1 MIYKGLIMEVQKD
14 CIIVLTD
21 SNNYLKLK
29 KKSNIDIGKK
39 IMFIEEDIIKKQK
52 KSIRPLI
59 GIAAAIILLIT
70 TVIGQYGMELIDG
83 FNAYAIV
90 SVDINPSLEF
100 QIDKKEIVKKIKA
113 LNNDGEELLDEKMIG
128 MKIEE
133 AILYSIKTA
142 FNKKYINNANNVVL
156 ISEMMMDNKEVKSLK
171 VMEDKI
177 NEKIDEDEE
186 IKDINLIYIQSDK
199 EDLKKARENKV
210 SIGKYEVYKVLSNN
224 NSNLKIED
232 IKDKKVSDIVKEN
245 KDITK
250 DKRVK
255 VKKEKKEEEKHQDEI
270 ENRENKLNE
279 KQNEVHN
286 KNGKKPDIKTK
297 QKDINSE
304 KNQNEKNKETNIKN
318 QKIKNGNYRSNKEKH
333 NNKNLNKTKNDNKD
347 FKENNQKN
355 EMKNYKGKN
364 KDKKEDNRNFE
375 KEEKDSIRGKVKNDK
390 NDKFN
395 KNNEINK
402 GKSKG
407 NSKNK

>member
-1 MIYKGLIMEVQKD
+1 MEVQKD

-318 QKIKNGNYRSNKEKH
+318 QKIKNGNDRSNKEKH

-375 KEEKDSIRGKVKNDK
+375 KEEKDSIRGKVKNNK

-395 KNNEINK
+395 KNNGINK

>member
-1 MIYKGLIMEVQKD
+1 MEVQKD